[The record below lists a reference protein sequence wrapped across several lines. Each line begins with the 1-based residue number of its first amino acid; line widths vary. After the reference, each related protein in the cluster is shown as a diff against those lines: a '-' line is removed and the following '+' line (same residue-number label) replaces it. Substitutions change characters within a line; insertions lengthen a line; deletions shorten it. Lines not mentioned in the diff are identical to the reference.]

1 MTFDIPFRLPGLN
14 DYIAAMNVN
23 KYKGNKLKRET
34 QDSIILCLTGL
45 RPVEQYPVE
54 IFFEWREKTRRRDL
68 DNIESAKKFILDALQ
83 EKGILKGDGQRYV
96 CNIADD
102 FIIPADYDG
111 CTVTIEV
118 A

>member
-14 DYIAAMNVN
+14 DYIAAMNAN

-34 QDSIILCLTGL
+34 QDNILLCLAGL
-45 RPVEQYPVE
+45 RPVERYPVE
-54 IFFEWREKTRRRDL
+54 IFFEWHEKTRRRDL
-68 DNIESAKKFILDALQ
+68 DNIASAKKFILDALQ
-83 EKGILKGDGQRYV
+83 EKGILEGDGQKYV

-102 FIIPADYDG
+102 FIIPADDDG